1 MQPPPRLPVII
12 PCHDDGDARAST
24 QRAGGGE
31 LTPGVNV
38 YGYVYSESGTGQIV
52 RAVVAALAA
61 EGIPYAVVPFT
72 RTVSRQEREF
82 RDLGAAVPTFDTN
95 LLCINAD
102 PLPLFMEDMRGQL
115 PVHARNI
122 GLWAWEVEDL
132 PAAMARSEGYL
143 DEVWG
148 ISGFTAAALSRSLAK
163 PVRAFPLPVVVP
175 EVRPCTRAELGMPEG
190 FLFLFCFDYDS
201 VFRRK
206 NPLAVVAAFRQ
217 AFADRP
223 EAVLYIKTTNAGRH
237 APEDEE
243 LRTAAAGRPNIVIRD
258 GYVSSDDYFSMLDA
272 CDCYVSL
279 HRSEGFGLTVAEAMA
294 LGKPV
299 ICTAYSSTLE
309 FANESNSFLVPAR
322 LTEVGDGAPPYPP
335 RSRWAEPDVAAAAQ
349 QMARVYADPGVAA
362 AVGARARADIRTLHS
377 PRARGPL
384 LRRLLDEHRH
394 APGASDT
401 RDPRE
406 TPVAASAAAVTF
418 EPPGSFER
426 DAMLAESL
434 LGSPRPDLPS
444 PMKRLLTP
452 LKRLVLRCIRVFWV
466 QQRAI
471 DRALLAAMRTLRR
484 ESRAGSASQ
493 AALLVQQREAQERTA
508 AETARMREEL
518 TELAA
523 DLRAL
528 RERIAAMTPPAAPGA
543 RPAALSDDER
553 AVRRDLSPLARGEG
567 GASRRG

>member
-1 MQPPPRLPVII
+1 V
-12 PCHDDGDARAST
+12 
-24 QRAGGGE
+24 
-31 LTPGVNV
+31 TPGVNV
-38 YGYVYSESGTGQIV
+38 YGYAYSESGTGQVV

-72 RTVSRQEREF
+72 RTVSRQRREF
-82 RDLGAAVPTFDTN
+82 RDLGAAVPSFDTN

-102 PLPLFMEDMRGQL
+102 PLPLFFEEMRAHL

-132 PAAMARSEGYL
+132 PAAMAQSESYL

-148 ISGFTAAALSRSLAK
+148 ISSFTAAALSRSLTK
-163 PVRAFPLPVVVP
+163 PVRAFLLPVVVP
-175 EVRPCTRAELGMPEG
+175 EVRPRARAELGMPAG

-223 EAVLYIKTTNAGRH
+223 EVVLYIKTTNAERH
-237 APEDEE
+237 VAEDEE
-243 LRTAAAGRPNIVIRD
+243 LRSSAAGRSNIFIRD

-279 HRSEGFGLTVAEAMA
+279 HRAEGFGLTVAEAMA

-299 ICTAYSSTLE
+299 ISTAYSSTLE
-309 FANESNSFLVPAR
+309 FANESNSFPVPAR

-335 RSRWAEPDVAAAAQ
+335 RSRWAEPDVAFAAQ
-349 QMARVYADPGVAA
+349 QMARVYADPGAAA
-362 AVGARARADIRTLHS
+362 AVGARARADIQELHS

-384 LRRLLDEHRH
+384 LRRLLDEHRPVPKEAV
-394 APGASDT
+394 APDEEEM
-401 RDPRE
+401 P
-406 TPVAASAAAVTF
+406 ASAQGAEMKV
-418 EPPGSFER
+418 EPPRSSEMHAFEL
-426 DAMLAESL
+426 DAFETDAIVAESL

-444 PMKRLLTP
+444 PMQRLMTP
-452 LKRLVLRCIRVFWV
+452 LRRLVLRCIRVYWV
-466 QQRAI
+466 QQLAI

-484 ESRAGSASQ
+484 DSR
-493 AALLVQQREAQERTA
+493 
-508 AETARMREEL
+508 AETARLREEL
-518 TELAA
+518 TALAA
-523 DLRAL
+523 DLHVL
-528 RERIAAMTPPAAPGA
+528 RERVTAMETASEPGA
-543 RPAALSDDER
+543 RQDVPSDDER
-553 AVRRDLSPLARGEG
+553 ALHRETAR
-567 GASRRG
+567 